1 MPKFIQVKKYKTAII
16 LFLVFEAIAIS
27 LWLTTG
33 SLFYLLNFSYIGI
46 CIAVGDILM
55 VTGCKYA
62 REFVQFAVGSYM
74 LVFLGLICH
83 ENMQIEG
90 FWYYL
95 LSGFFGAGVLH
106 YAIAKIFGPL
116 LFGRGWCGYA
126 CWTAMILD
134 LLPYK
139 QPSGPRKRIGW
150 IRYVMFALALALVIL
165 LFRMG
170 KANKT
175 TMFHLFLAGNLF
187 YYTVGII
194 LAIAFKDNRAFC
206 KYICPITVFLK
217 PMSYF
222 SVLRIKCDEEKCI
235 HCDKCL
241 KVCPMDVEVNCNSR
255 NRKNATECIL
265 CQKCKKACPVKA
277 LK

>member
-1 MPKFIQVKKYKTAII
+1 MKKFKTAII
-16 LFLVFEAIAIS
+16 LFIVFEAIAVS
-27 LWLTTG
+27 LWLSTG
-33 SLFYLLNFSYIGI
+33 SLFYLLNFTYIGT
-46 CIAVGDILM
+46 IL
-55 VTGCKYA
+55 GLGLALSRAGWKYA
-62 REFVQFAVGSYM
+62 REFIQFGVGAYM
-74 LVFLGLICH
+74 LVFLGLICQ

-95 LSGFFGAGVLH
+95 LSGVVGAGVLH

-139 QPSGPRKRIGW
+139 QPQGPRKKIGF
-150 IRYVMFALALALVIL
+150 IRYIVFVLSLALVLL
-165 LFRMG
+165 LFHFG
-170 KANKT
+170 KATKH
-175 TMFHLFLAGNLF
+175 TMFLLFIVGNLV
-187 YYTVGII
+187 YYAVGII
-194 LAIAFKDNRAFC
+194 LAVAFKDNRAFC

-222 SVLRIKCDEEKCI
+222 SWLRIHCDEDKCI
-235 HCDKCL
+235 HCGKCL
-241 KVCPMDVEVNCNSR
+241 KVCPMNVEVNNDSR
-255 NRKNATECIL
+255 KRKNATECIL
-265 CQKCKKACPVKA
+265 CQKCKKECPVKA